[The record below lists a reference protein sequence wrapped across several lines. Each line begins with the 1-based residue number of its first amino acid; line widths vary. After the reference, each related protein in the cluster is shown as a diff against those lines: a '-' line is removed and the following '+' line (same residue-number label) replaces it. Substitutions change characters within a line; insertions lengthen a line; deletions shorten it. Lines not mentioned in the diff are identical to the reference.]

1 MSIRKTPASK
11 IFNEITLAVFRL
23 NARLLSKGDKL
34 VAPLG
39 ITSAIWQ
46 VLSAIA
52 LAPHPLSAPQIA
64 ATMRITRQGAQKQL
78 NLGLKAGMVKAI
90 INPRH
95 ERSPLYRLTELG
107 QRTFDTATS
116 LETEWMESLVK
127 DTELNELK
135 VTLDTLLSLEARLED
150 PSMPDSTEDW
160 FINHDKEFD

>member
-1 MSIRKTPASK
+1 MSIRKTPASEV
-11 IFNEITLAVFRL
+11 FNEITLAVFRL

-39 ITSAIWQ
+39 ITSAIRQ

-64 ATMRITRQGAQKQL
+64 TAISITRQGAQKQL
-78 NLGLKAGMVKAI
+78 NLGLEAGMVKTI

-95 ERSPLYRLTELG
+95 ERSPLYQLTGLG
-107 QRTFDTATS
+107 LRTFDTATS

-127 DTELNELK
+127 DVELNELK
-135 VTLDTLLSLEARLED
+135 MTLDTLLSLEARLEN

-160 FINHDKEFD
+160 FIKHDKEFD